1 MTTLTS
7 RGNSKSISEKGSN
20 IQDHLRNHAHLTNCI
35 HLKNHIHMQKSKI
48 MLDKRCSVETSLMKD
63 LTILQRSQSLR
74 DPSTSPSWNSPVIGS
89 LMKKLENEGAFKK
102 KDLGGVKPMGGDFRK
117 GPRSPLTA
125 SPLSQSD
132 TSRKIRG
139 VVGGSSVKGSVEADR
154 RQRRR
159 RKLIGYGH
167 ADSRLRH
174 MELKR
179 NGRKKGSTHE
189 NWRSDSELGRKPK
202 AKDLCRKDRLSRDA
216 FRPQGRM
223 EPNADLRTLPTRGIN
238 RDTKDKTSNSLDG
251 KLKNRAAKDLKVHSP
266 HFFQNNDCIRK
277 DRILDEEAETGSPID
292 DKDCS
297 TSHFDSHYQPNCPA
311 GELDRSKKHKLK
323 GIKRSQFYIH
333 REAGEH
339 CEPLS
344 VSVALN
350 SGSRGGINNKD
361 FTDSQKTGLQAGTGK
376 STVIDIPKKGCGI
389 PWNWSR
395 IHDRG
400 KSILDLAGRSLSCGL
415 SDSSTRKIEG
425 LASQGYSSSQREFSA
440 ALEISDHS
448 ISSLDSDSES
458 LPLLLEPGGSQESA
472 DTDTQGGKLSGEL
485 DLYAD
490 HKIRLRQNIDVAS
503 ETRLIGHFGH
513 GQDNMGSGCLR
524 AQDRSRSLPQ
534 KYVPKT
540 FGELVGQNLAAQALM
555 NAIVRGKIAPVYVFH
570 GCQGTGK
577 TSCARIFSAAMNCH
591 SLDQSRPCGLCCS
604 CLAQSLGKNSDVK
617 EIGGI
622 GSPAFESFQI
632 ALDNVVTY
640 SPSSR
645 YGVFIVD
652 NCDTLASDDW
662 NKFSKVLDEIPW
674 NVVFIFTTSNL
685 ERLPHTILSR
695 CQKFLFPKL
704 KEIDIVNK
712 LQAIALQEGL
722 EIDNDALNLI
732 ASRSNGSMRDAE
744 MTLDQL
750 SLLGQR
756 ISLSLVQELVG
767 MIPDEKLVDLLDLA
781 LSADTVNTVKSL
793 RELIEAGVE
802 PLGLMSQLAT
812 LITDILAG
820 SYKLHRERH
829 KRMFF
834 HKQTLSK
841 EEMNRLRQALRTLSE
856 AEKQLLLSND
866 RTTWLTAAMLQLAPD
881 TMRTF
886 HNSSSG
892 TSVIQSPVAHAR
904 EKENVDQ
911 ETTGIKWNNLDK
923 HSEPMQCAKGS
934 PILETTVYSMKECSP
949 HKISRESSSS
959 HYFGRVTKSR
969 PISVLAGNKIS
980 PSLDDS
986 MDTMMTGDKDL
997 PVYPSTY
1004 SDGLCKA
1011 RRRQFICTSPN
1022 NAVQMES
1029 HANEHKTR
1037 PDDFGSSIPQALHS
1051 ALDHQVEAQI
1061 NSKKNIL
1068 EVGVGFPADQSV
1080 SSNIIQNVAND
1091 SNQCRLQLCDSVT
1104 DAKIS
1109 AVNGDKDGWR
1119 ANDHKPFSS
1128 HNETSSTE
1136 IFGPELV
1143 RSSFHGYASSQ
1154 EVVSRVHSDE
1164 ERLESAWV
1172 QEAQSSP
1179 HIPMSGQSCPEMHR
1193 ITREQAQAQAI
1204 GKSNVVHGCTNQQSE
1219 VNVGFD
1225 KNPKSNYTGGSS
1237 EHDSGGNS
1245 QANTLPVAS
1254 PEGISIAE
1262 RIEQENLRLE
1272 SRSGGLLCWK
1282 TPKVDSGKAK
1292 HLKSRRRR
1300 QTFFQKLVPCAK

>member
-7 RGNSKSISEKGSN
+7 RGKYKSISEKGSN

-48 MLDKRCSVETSLMKD
+48 MLDKSCSVETSLMKD

-74 DPSTSPSWNSPVIGS
+74 DPSTSPSWNSPIIGS

-102 KDLGGVKPMGGDFRK
+102 KDLGGMKPMGGDFRK
-117 GPRSPLTA
+117 GSRSPLTA

-132 TSRKIRG
+132 TSRKTRG
-139 VVGGSSVKGSVEADR
+139 VVGGSSAKGSVEADR

-167 ADSRLRH
+167 ADSRIRQ

-179 NGRKKGSTHE
+179 NGRKKGLTHE

-202 AKDLCRKDRLSRDA
+202 AKDLCRKDRLSSDA
-216 FRPQGRM
+216 FHCQGRM
-223 EPNADLRTLPTRGIN
+223 EPNADLMTLPPRGRN
-238 RDTKDKTSNSLDG
+238 RDTKGNISNTLDG
-251 KLKNRAAKDLKVHSP
+251 KLKNRAAKDLKVRSP
-266 HFFQNNDCIRK
+266 HLFQNNDCIRK
-277 DRILDEEAETGSPID
+277 DRICDEEAETGSPID

-297 TSHFDSHYQPNCPA
+297 TSHFDSHYHPNCPA

-323 GIKRSQFYIH
+323 GIKRCIPG
-333 REAGEH
+333 EAGEH
-339 CEPLS
+339 FEYLS
-344 VSVALN
+344 VSVGLN
-350 SGSRGGINNKD
+350 SGSRGGISNKD
-361 FTDSQKTGLQAGTGK
+361 FTGSQKAGPQAGSGK

-400 KSILDLAGRSLSCGL
+400 KNILDLAGRSLSCGL
-415 SDSSTRKIEG
+415 SDSATRKIEG
-425 LASQGYSSSQREFSA
+425 LVSQSYSSSQREFSA
-440 ALEISDHS
+440 ALETSDHS

-458 LPLLLEPGGSQESA
+458 LPLLMEPGGSQESA
-472 DTDTQGGKLSGEL
+472 DTDTQGRMLLGEL

-490 HKIRLRQNIDVAS
+490 HKIRLRQNSDMVS
-503 ETRLIGHFGH
+503 ETRLIGHLGH
-513 GQDNMGSGCLR
+513 GQDIMGSDCLR
-524 AQDRSRSLPQ
+524 SQDRCRSLSQ

-570 GCQGTGK
+570 GPQGTGK
-577 TSCARIFSAAMNCH
+577 TSCGRIFSAAMNCH
-591 SLDQSRPCGLCCS
+591 SLDLSRPCGLCCS
-604 CLAQSLGKNSDVK
+604 CLTQSLGQNSDVK

-622 GSPAFESFQI
+622 GSRAFETFQI

-662 NKFSKVLDEIPW
+662 NKFLKVLDEIPR
-674 NVVFIFTTSNL
+674 NIVFILTTSNI
-685 ERLPHTILSR
+685 ECLPHTILSR

-704 KEIDIVNK
+704 KEIDIVKK

-750 SLLGQR
+750 SLLGRR

-793 RELIEAGVE
+793 RELIEGGVE

-841 EEMNRLRQALRTLSE
+841 GEMNRLRQALRTLSE

-881 TMRTF
+881 PLHTF

-892 TSVIQSPVAHAR
+892 TSVIQSPVAHAMG
-904 EKENVDQ
+904 KESVDQ
-911 ETTGIKWNNLDK
+911 ETMGIKWNNLDK
-923 HSEPMQCAKGS
+923 HSEPIQRVKGS
-934 PILETTVYSMKECSP
+934 PILETTVSSMKECIP
-949 HKISRESSSS
+949 AKISRESSSS

-969 PISVLAGNKIS
+969 PLPVLAGNKIS

-986 MDTMMTGDKDL
+986 MDTTMTGDKDL

-1011 RRRQFICTSPN
+1011 RRRQFVCTSPN

-1029 HANEHKTR
+1029 HADEHKIIS
-1037 PDDFGSSIPQALHS
+1037 DDIDSSIPQAPHS
-1051 ALDHQVEAQI
+1051 AVDHQVEARI
-1061 NSKKNIL
+1061 NSKKDIL
-1068 EVGVGFPADQSV
+1068 EDGVGLPSDQSV
-1080 SSNIIQNVAND
+1080 SSNTVQNVAID
-1091 SNQCRLQLCDSVT
+1091 SNQMQLSDSVI
-1104 DAKIS
+1104 DAKSI
-1109 AVNGDKDGWR
+1109 AVNGGKDGWR
-1119 ANDHKPFSS
+1119 ANDHKTVHS
-1128 HNETSSTE
+1128 NNGTSSSE
-1136 IFGPELV
+1136 IVGPELV
-1143 RSSFHGYASSQ
+1143 HSSFHGYASSQ
-1154 EVVSRVHSDE
+1154 EVVSRARSDE

-1179 HIPMSGQSCPEMHR
+1179 HIPMSGQSCPEIHR
-1193 ITREQAQAQAI
+1193 STREQAQAEAI
-1204 GKSNVVHGCTNQQSE
+1204 SKSKVAHNCTNQQSE
-1219 VNVGFD
+1219 VNIDFN
-1225 KNPKSNYTGGSS
+1225 KNPQSNYTGGSS
-1237 EHDSGGNS
+1237 EHDLGRHL
-1245 QANTLPVAS
+1245 QANILPLVS
-1254 PEGISIAE
+1254 QEGISIAE
-1262 RIEQENLRLE
+1262 RIEEENLRLE

-1282 TPKVDSGKAK
+1282 TSKVDSVKAK
-1292 HLKSRRRR
+1292 HPKSQRRRPK
-1300 QTFFQKLVPCAK
+1300 FFQRLVPCAR

>member
-1 MTTLTS
+1 MKTLTS
-7 RGNSKSISEKGSN
+7 RGNSKSIYEKGSN
-20 IQDHLRNHAHLTNCI
+20 IQDHQRNHAHLTNCI

-74 DPSTSPSWNSPVIGS
+74 DPSTSPSWNSPIVGS
-89 LMKKLENEGAFKK
+89 LMKKLENDGAFKK
-102 KDLGGVKPMGGDFRK
+102 KNLGGMNPMGGDFRK

-132 TSRKIRG
+132 TSRKTTGI
-139 VVGGSSVKGSVEADR
+139 VGGSSVKGSVEADR

-167 ADSRLRH
+167 ADGRLRH

-179 NGRKKGSTHE
+179 NGRRKGLTRE

-202 AKDLCRKDRLSRDA
+202 AKDLCGKDRLSRDE
-216 FRPQGRM
+216 FRPEVIM
-223 EPNADLRTLPTRGIN
+223 EPHADLRTLPPRGIN
-238 RDTKDKTSNSLDG
+238 RDTKDNLSNSLDG

-266 HFFQNNDCIRK
+266 HFFQSNECIRK
-277 DRILDEEAETGSPID
+277 DRICDEDAEIGS
-292 DKDCS
+292 
-297 TSHFDSHYQPNCPA
+297 QPNCPA
-311 GELDRSKKHKLK
+311 RELDKSKKYKLK
-323 GIKRSQFYIH
+323 GIKRSHFYIH

-339 CEPLS
+339 CGPLS

-350 SGSRGGINNKD
+350 SGSSGGISNKY
-361 FTDSQKTGLQAGTGK
+361 FTYSQKTGLQPGSGR
-376 STVIDIPKKGCGI
+376 STVTDIPKKGCGI

-415 SDSSTRKIEG
+415 SDSATRKIEG
-425 LASQGYSSSQREFSA
+425 LASQSYPSSQMEFSA
-440 ALEISDHS
+440 ALETSDHPV
-448 ISSLDSDSES
+448 SSLDSDSES
-458 LPLLLEPGGSQESA
+458 LPLLIEPGGSQESA
-472 DTDTQGGKLSGEL
+472 DTDTQGGMLSGEL

-490 HKIRLRQNIDVAS
+490 HKMGVRRNIDVAS
-503 ETRLIGHFGH
+503 ETRSIGHFGH
-513 GQDNMGSGCLR
+513 GRDIMGSGCLR
-524 AQDRSRSLPQ
+524 AQDRTRSLSQ

-540 FGELVGQNLAAQALM
+540 FGELAGQNLAAQALM

-570 GCQGTGK
+570 GPQGTGK

-591 SLDQSRPCGLCCS
+591 SLDQLRPCGMCRS
-604 CLAQSLGKNSDVK
+604 CLAQSLGNSSDVK
-617 EIGGI
+617 EICGI

-674 NVVFIFTTSNL
+674 NIVFILTTSNL
-685 ERLPHTILSR
+685 DRLPHTILSR

-712 LQAIALQEGL
+712 LQAIAWQEGL

-744 MTLDQL
+744 MVLDQL
-750 SLLGQR
+750 SLLGRR

-793 RELIEAGVE
+793 REITEAGVE
-802 PLGLMSQLAT
+802 PLALMSQLAT

-820 SYKLHRERH
+820 SCKLHRERH

-881 TMRTF
+881 PSHIF

-923 HSEPMQCAKGS
+923 YSEPMQSAKGS
-934 PILETTVYSMKECSP
+934 PILEIDVSSKECLP
-949 HKISRESSSS
+949 AKISRESSSS
-959 HYFGRVTKSR
+959 HYFGRVTKSQ
-969 PISVLAGNKIS
+969 PLSVLAGKKIS
-980 PSLDDS
+980 PSSDDS
-986 MDTMMTGDKDL
+986 MDTMTTGDKDL

-1011 RRRQFICTSPN
+1011 RRRQFVCTNPN
-1022 NAVQMES
+1022 ITVQMES
-1029 HANEHKTR
+1029 HADEHKTR
-1037 PDDFGSSIPQALHS
+1037 PEDFGSSIPQALHLS
-1051 ALDHQVEAQI
+1051 LGHQVEAQI
-1061 NSKKNIL
+1061 KSEKDIL
-1068 EVGVGFPADQSV
+1068 QVGVGFPADQSV
-1080 SSNIIQNVAND
+1080 DSNTIQNVVID
-1091 SNQCRLQLCDSVT
+1091 SSQCRLQQCDSVT
-1104 DAKIS
+1104 DAKIT
-1109 AVNGDKDGWR
+1109 AVNGDKDEWR
-1119 ANDHKPFSS
+1119 SNDHKTFRSHDKASS
-1128 HNETSSTE
+1128 SE
-1136 IFGPELV
+1136 IVGPELV
-1143 RSSFHGYASSQ
+1143 LSSCHGYASSQ
-1154 EVVSRVHSDE
+1154 DMASRAHSDE
-1164 ERLESAWV
+1164 ECLESAWV

-1179 HIPMSGQSCPEMHR
+1179 HIPMSGQSRPEMHML
-1193 ITREQAQAQAI
+1193 TREQDQAQTI
-1204 GKSNVVHGCTNQQSE
+1204 SKSKIAHGCANQQPE
-1219 VNVGFD
+1219 VNNGFN
-1225 KNPKSNYTGGSS
+1225 KNPQPNYTGGSS
-1237 EHDSGGNS
+1237 EHDLGGHL
-1245 QANTLPVAS
+1245 QANTSSVAS
-1254 PEGISIAE
+1254 QAGISIAE
-1262 RIEQENLRLE
+1262 RIEEENLRLE
-1272 SRSGGLLCWK
+1272 SRSSGILCWK
-1282 TPKVDSGKAK
+1282 TPKIDSGKAK
-1292 HLKSRRRR
+1292 HLNSPRRRPR
-1300 QTFFQKLVPCAK
+1300 FFQKLVPCAK